1 MIVETTLDA
10 LVSCDFS
17 RNIRIGVL
25 GRADMDRSL
34 VVARLARLLA
44 LPSKLG
50 GLSSK
55 SSGKKAFGA
64 LWKSTKV
71 PGVKQGLLTKVR
83 FGLVDG
89 RGGIGFGGIIRVS
102 SRRWWLKLA
111 KLVDRLEKLLAMLA
125 MLSLR
130 MTELAEARIGL
141 SGLLDTIPG
150 KANTSR
156 DQTSVSAISSRMRS
170 ARRGARVGT
179 WLEDM
184 CD

>member
-1 MIVETTLDA
+1 MIVETLDT

-17 RNIRIGVL
+17 RNIRIGVI
-25 GRADMDRSL
+25 GRAVIARSL
-34 VVARLARLLA
+34 VAALLARLL
-44 LPSKLG
+44 LLLSKLG

-55 SSGKKAFGA
+55 SSGKNAVGV
-64 LWKSTKV
+64 LWKSTRV
-71 PGVKQGLLTKVR
+71 PEFGQGLLTKVLL
-83 FGLVDG
+83 GLVDG
-89 RGGIGFGGIIRVS
+89 RTGTGFGGIIRVS

-111 KLVDRLEKLLAMLA
+111 KLVDRFEKLLAMLA

-130 MTELAEARIGL
+130 ITELAEARIGL

-150 KANTSR
+150 YGSTSR
-156 DQTSVSAISSRMRS
+156 DQTSVSAVSRRIRS

-179 WLEDM
+179 WPEDM